1 MRQISAPERITMSTR
16 SRRSALPVLG
26 LALAVPILLAAP
38 AWADPPAIPE
48 AGSESAAATIGDL
61 DDAGYDVQIQYES
74 GTPEVPLSQCAV
86 TNIDTVGSAGSQ
98 PLAYLTI
105 SCPGGGGN

>member
-1 MRQISAPERITMSTR
+1 MSPC
-16 SRRSALPVLG
+16 SRPSALPVLG
-26 LALAVPILLAAP
+26 LVVTVPILLAAP

-74 GTPEVPLSQCAV
+74 GAPEVPLSQCTV

-98 PLAYLTI
+98 PLAYLTV

>member
-1 MRQISAPERITMSTR
+1 MLTH
-16 SRRSALPVLG
+16 SRYCRLPLVG
-26 LALAVPILLAAP
+26 LAVAMPIAFAAP
-38 AWADPPAIPE
+38 AFADPPSIPE

-74 GTPEVPLSQCAV
+74 STPEVPLSQCAV

-98 PLAYLTI
+98 QLAYVTI
-105 SCPGGGGN
+105 NCPGAGGN

>member
-1 MRQISAPERITMSTR
+1 MLPISRLFALPLLGLVA
-16 SRRSALPVLG
+16 ALPVAISSQ
-26 LALAVPILLAAP
+26 ALADPI
-38 AWADPPAIPE
+38 IPE

-86 TNIDTVGSAGSQ
+86 TNINTVGSAGSQ
-98 PLAYLTI
+98 PLAYITI
-105 SCPGGGGN
+105 NCPGAGGN

>member
-1 MRQISAPERITMSTR
+1 MSQR
-16 SRRSALPVLG
+16 SRPSALSVVG
-26 LALAVPILLAAP
+26 LIGALPILLAAP
-38 AWADPPAIPE
+38 ALADPPAIPE

-61 DDAGYDVQIQYES
+61 DDAGYDVQIQYEN

-98 PLAYLTI
+98 QLAYLTI
-105 SCPGGGGN
+105 NCPGGGGN

>member
-1 MRQISAPERITMSTR
+1 MPNC
-16 SRRSALPVLG
+16 SRKLALPVLG
-26 LALAVPILLAAP
+26 LAVAVPILFAVP

-61 DDAGYDVQIQYES
+61 DDAGYDVQIQYEN
-74 GTPEVPLSQCAV
+74 GTPDSPLSQCAV
-86 TNIDTVGSAGSQ
+86 TDINTAGSAGSQ

-105 SCPGGGGN
+105 NCPK